1 MKRDNINYE
10 ALERAG
16 ECSISTLSTGS
27 IDYNEVLEFI
37 QKLVKD
43 NNFNV
48 LAICYD
54 IYNSDFLTPKL
65 ELIAPIVQI
74 KQRNLEM
81 SEGIKTFKEEVRN
94 GKVKLSNKNLLKIAN
109 HNLVITENDSGLVY
123 MKKNRYGNK
132 IDPMFAT
139 MDAFVFINN
148 ERLLDPDRVVF
159 DDAYYSNY
167 SF

>member
-1 MKRDNINYE
+1 
-10 ALERAG
+10 
-16 ECSISTLSTGS
+16 
-27 IDYNEVLEFI
+27 
-37 QKLVKD
+37 
-43 NNFNV
+43 
-48 LAICYD
+48 
-54 IYNSDFLTPKL
+54 
-65 ELIAPIVQI
+65 VQI